1 MKIFLQ
7 FNNLCNFVYYIFL
20 PGMRIQEWWEDLSLI
35 RSARL
40 PSQGQNTW
48 FVYFKI
54 LIELFRIICDNGDN
68 MEKVAKN
75 VFLNEDP
82 EHFVNCW
89 KVPTVSL
96 KPWAGT
102 DKLLF
107 VWFVKSFVKDCEGE
121 TEILLSRPR
130 RDIRTENERIV
141 RVEDLGK
148 SSFNASKNF

>member
-1 MKIFLQ
+1 MNAIVSKDLLFWILYF
-7 FNNLCNFVYYIFL
+7 FL
-20 PGMRIQEWWEDLSLI
+20 PGMRIQECWEDLSLI

-54 LIELFRIICDNGDN
+54 LIGLFRIICDNGDN

-102 DKLLF
+102 DKLLLL
-107 VWFVKSFVKDCEGE
+107 WCCQINCKRLWGWNRNSSFSSKKRNQNQKWKDCS
-121 TEILLSRPR
+121 SRR
-130 RDIRTENERIV
+130 FR
-141 RVEDLGK
+141 
-148 SSFNASKNF
+148 